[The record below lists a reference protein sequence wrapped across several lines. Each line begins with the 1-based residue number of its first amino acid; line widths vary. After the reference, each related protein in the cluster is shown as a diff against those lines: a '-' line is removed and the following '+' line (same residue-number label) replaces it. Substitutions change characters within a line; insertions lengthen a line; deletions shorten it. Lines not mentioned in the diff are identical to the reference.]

1 MKTVSIRLTD
11 KQHYYLAKV
20 AKGEKRT
27 VEHLLWMLIPTGV
40 EFTFGEQTYNLEKLD
55 CDLTDT
61 DRSHLENYPL
71 SSCSWGNDYYGNHS
85 WAEEIS
91 ENLIADVE
99 GTLVSA
105 DAAFD
110 LQAEIDQTNSH
121 KAQRKRDHEA
131 KQAADKE
138 AAQ

>member
-11 KQHYYLAKV
+11 KQHYYLSKV

-27 VEHLLWMLIPTGV
+27 IEHLLWMLIPAGV
-40 EFTFGEQTYNLEKLD
+40 DFVFSEQVYNLEKLD
-55 CDLTDT
+55 CDLTES

-71 SSCSWGNDYYGNHS
+71 SSCRWGSDYYGHHS
-85 WAEEIS
+85 WAEQIS
-91 ENLIADVE
+91 ENLIADLE
-99 GTLVSA
+99 GTLVSD

-121 KAQRKRDHEA
+121 KAQRKQDHEA
-131 KQAADKE
+131 KQTAKKE